1 MNNLQLDS
9 NWDIIIG
16 RGTTRFSG
24 APMVA
29 QLVKSRLLT
38 LLGEWQQDTSIG
50 LPWFDSFFGKNSRVA
65 DIQSALANVIRTT
78 PHVLQLVDLQ
88 VNADYHART
97 LSVTFN
103 ALSDFGDI
111 NEIIE
116 WQPQPTV

>member
-16 RGTTRFSG
+16 RGTARFSG

-50 LPWFDSFFGKNSRVA
+50 LPWFDSIFGKNSRVS

-88 VNADYHART
+88 VNADYRGRT
-97 LSVTFN
+97 LTVTFN
-103 ALSDFGDI
+103 ALSDFGDV